1 MNSVIK
7 DQSENIKNGKNISQK
22 IKGELN
28 YMLYN
33 NKSEIKANKRNEHN
47 ENSIKCLIN
56 CTQYKLNLT
65 IKQGKTFVGYQ
76 FINNNTYFYPNI
88 SSNQIITLLK
98 QKEENEGININ
109 NKLTLEKLF
118 ENNLEDNKIL
128 NKNITF
134 PINNNDKNNEISI
147 FNNDITLN
155 KYENNSCILIE
166 FDLDNYKGNNKYF
179 KIINKSFIEREIKC
193 SFNGI
198 VHLSQL
204 LKNDIFFSIEPK
216 RLIKSI
222 ENRIEDYKNDYLKLN
237 NKNKKLFR
245 FASKFFTPLIKVPN
259 IGILF
264 STNNRENLINI
275 DTLKSNFNSIISK
288 KFILL
293 KLFIAINITDS
304 IKKETF
310 IIDDILNKKNEIIS
324 LENFDYLNNQLN
336 INATRSYIPRK
347 KIQNNFLNILKE
359 NEKENFDLKT
369 KETIINEENKF
380 SKEIYKIFKTKSNYL
395 SNFIIFKKTIKNLF
409 PKIKMNNLIP
419 LENNFQI
426 FERISSF
433 GLLIPIINEEGNYN
447 KLFFSPSL
455 SSMIIYIKNK
465 ELYEIINNKLNG
477 LKEFRLSAS
486 TRSNSEENNNT
497 LNNYFQVND
506 FYSENTK
513 TLLYDKYILIEFN
526 ECKPP
531 FLRSSLIEQIKN
543 IFYPFSNSNFIIKL
557 SDIDLEKSFFS
568 ISWNPYNNHFNHTS
582 FLTYYLFN
590 FNLIGILPF
599 KLDVNKWFSLIKLNN
614 LQNVI
619 DKKDIYLKKN
629 ISKVENFLFNLHYNE
644 LNIVNF
650 NSVDYDFFLKNKYS
664 NKKDN

>member
-1 MNSVIK
+1 M
-7 DQSENIKNGKNISQK
+7 
-22 IKGELN
+22 
-28 YMLYN
+28 
-33 NKSEIKANKRNEHN
+33 
-47 ENSIKCLIN
+47 
-56 CTQYKLNLT
+56 
-65 IKQGKTFVGYQ
+65 
-76 FINNNTYFYPNI
+76 
-88 SSNQIITLLK
+88 
-98 QKEENEGININ
+98 
-109 NKLTLEKLF
+109 
-118 ENNLEDNKIL
+118 
-128 NKNITF
+128 
-134 PINNNDKNNEISI
+134 I
-147 FNNDITLN
+147 F
-155 KYENNSCILIE
+155 
-166 FDLDNYKGNNKYF
+166 
-179 KIINKSFIEREIKC
+179 
-193 SFNGI
+193 
-198 VHLSQL
+198 
-204 LKNDIFFSIEPK
+204 FFSIEPK

-275 DTLKSNFNSIISK
+275 ETLKSNFNSIITK

-369 KETIINEENKF
+369 KEIIINEENKF

-513 TLLYDKYILIEFN
+513 TLLYDK
-526 ECKPP
+526 
-531 FLRSSLIEQIKN
+531 
-543 IFYPFSNSNFIIKL
+543 
-557 SDIDLEKSFFS
+557 
-568 ISWNPYNNHFNHTS
+568 
-582 FLTYYLFN
+582 
-590 FNLIGILPF
+590 
-599 KLDVNKWFSLIKLNN
+599 
-614 LQNVI
+614 
-619 DKKDIYLKKN
+619 
-629 ISKVENFLFNLHYNE
+629 
-644 LNIVNF
+644 
-650 NSVDYDFFLKNKYS
+650 
-664 NKKDN
+664 

>member
-1 MNSVIK
+1 M
-7 DQSENIKNGKNISQK
+7 
-22 IKGELN
+22 
-28 YMLYN
+28 
-33 NKSEIKANKRNEHN
+33 
-47 ENSIKCLIN
+47 
-56 CTQYKLNLT
+56 
-65 IKQGKTFVGYQ
+65 
-76 FINNNTYFYPNI
+76 
-88 SSNQIITLLK
+88 
-98 QKEENEGININ
+98 
-109 NKLTLEKLF
+109 
-118 ENNLEDNKIL
+118 
-128 NKNITF
+128 
-134 PINNNDKNNEISI
+134 I
-147 FNNDITLN
+147 F
-155 KYENNSCILIE
+155 
-166 FDLDNYKGNNKYF
+166 
-179 KIINKSFIEREIKC
+179 
-193 SFNGI
+193 
-198 VHLSQL
+198 
-204 LKNDIFFSIEPK
+204 FFSIEPK

-275 DTLKSNFNSIISK
+275 ETLKSNFNSIITK

-369 KETIINEENKF
+369 KEIIINEENKF

-409 PKIKMNNLIP
+409 PKIKMN
-419 LENNFQI
+419 
-426 FERISSF
+426 
-433 GLLIPIINEEGNYN
+433 
-447 KLFFSPSL
+447 
-455 SSMIIYIKNK
+455 NK

-513 TLLYDKYILIEFN
+513 TLLYEKYVIIEFN
-526 ECKPP
+526 ETKPP
-531 FLRSSLIEQIKN
+531 FLRYSLNEQIKN
-543 IFYPFSNSNFIIKL
+543 IFTPFLNSNINIKL
-557 SDIDLEKSFFS
+557 SDIDLEKSFFC
-568 ISWNPYNNHFNHTS
+568 ISWNPINTHQNQTC

-590 FNLIGILPF
+590 GNLIGILPF
-599 KLDVNKWFSLIKLNN
+599 KLEVSKWLGMIIYNENEIVYKKVNE
-614 LQNVI
+614 
-619 DKKDIYLKKN
+619 LKKN
-629 ISKVENFLFNLHYNE
+629 ITQVENFLFNNNIFNND
-644 LNIVNF
+644 LNVINLT
-650 NSVDYDFFLKNKYS
+650 SSDYDFFIKNKYIFP
-664 NKKDN
+664 K